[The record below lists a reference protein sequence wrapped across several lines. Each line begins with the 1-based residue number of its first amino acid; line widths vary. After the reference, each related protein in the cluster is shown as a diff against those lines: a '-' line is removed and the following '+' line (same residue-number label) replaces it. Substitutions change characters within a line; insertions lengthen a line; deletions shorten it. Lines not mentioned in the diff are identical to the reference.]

1 LAEGLAG
8 PGDDEG
14 GAVFWGHSE
23 KENARRQRALTLGQ
37 VAFVDEGRDDMGVF
51 QIAVDE
57 ISIWGPGIKWNAL
70 IIVGTEDVC
79 RDRRREVAAELLLV
93 CAGRG
98 QDRLTGSD
106 PLDSLVLYIDHPF
119 RMSVAEVTFVWWAA
133 VDLVLVE
140 GVLDLVREDAGR
152 ET

>member
-1 LAEGLAG
+1 MR
-8 PGDDEG
+8 
-14 GAVFWGHSE
+14 W
-23 KENARRQRALTLGQ
+23 T
-37 VAFVDEGRDDMGVF
+37 
-51 QIAVDE
+51 
-57 ISIWGPGIKWNAL
+57 
-70 IIVGTEDVC
+70 
-79 RDRRREVAAELLLV
+79 
-93 CAGRG
+93 G

-119 RMSVAEVTFVWWAA
+119 RMGIAEVTFVWWAA